1 MVLYILFLV
10 NLFIQHYVIFRRICF
25 KFLKMQKLLLGN
37 TDIKIYT
44 FTDMISDCNHMFK
57 KLLHIFYSIL
67 YKTEGQSLFVARTYK
82 QYNTFRQIKMIEWCF
97 VIYSQI
103 IVRSCFVIVFIYK
116 TKYFDTHYRLQINA
130 IFDSLIIHLNFVV

>member
-1 MVLYILFLV
+1 
-10 NLFIQHYVIFRRICF
+10 
-25 KFLKMQKLLLGN
+25 MQELLLGN

-82 QYNTFRQIKMIEWCF
+82 QYNTFR
-97 VIYSQI
+97 
-103 IVRSCFVIVFIYK
+103 
-116 TKYFDTHYRLQINA
+116 
-130 IFDSLIIHLNFVV
+130 